1 MAQFV
6 LGENDILQQ
15 LQPGDVSD
23 MEDVPDLKD
32 EDKRHYK
39 KDSRYLEDLY
49 TLTYD
54 EDSSIDQDN
63 YEDPAEEAVM
73 KKIPT
78 GLTSLQVP
86 KKTQQSK
93 FSSGLLRSQSSGPM
107 SLNMLSSKPAVMD
120 HTAAAVAVTADPQ
133 LKFASSTLD
142 TNLHKILARRLAGG
156 QPVSYDSC
164 KLLTK
169 AYYKLLRD
177 PAITGVT
184 STVQPQKLYTHNC
197 SDNSILNWQSLVK
210 TDTQQLKNIVA
221 GYSGLVRSLNDQL
234 MQELMTKDELLAEQ
248 DRMLDNISEMTDN
261 LLWSVQTCDQM
272 HLAGFQIET

>member
-1 MAQFV
+1 
-6 LGENDILQQ
+6 
-15 LQPGDVSD
+15 
-23 MEDVPDLKD
+23 
-32 EDKRHYK
+32 
-39 KDSRYLEDLY
+39 
-49 TLTYD
+49 
-54 EDSSIDQDN
+54 
-63 YEDPAEEAVM
+63 
-73 KKIPT
+73 
-78 GLTSLQVP
+78 
-86 KKTQQSK
+86 
-93 FSSGLLRSQSSGPM
+93 M

-177 PAITGVT
+177 PAISDVT

-210 TDTQQLKNIVA
+210 TDIQQVIRN
-221 GYSGLVRSLNDQL
+221 
-234 MQELMTKDELLAEQ
+234 E
-248 DRMLDNISEMTDN
+248 
-261 LLWSVQTCDQM
+261 
-272 HLAGFQIET
+272 

>member
-1 MAQFV
+1 
-6 LGENDILQQ
+6 
-15 LQPGDVSD
+15 
-23 MEDVPDLKD
+23 
-32 EDKRHYK
+32 
-39 KDSRYLEDLY
+39 
-49 TLTYD
+49 
-54 EDSSIDQDN
+54 
-63 YEDPAEEAVM
+63 
-73 KKIPT
+73 
-78 GLTSLQVP
+78 
-86 KKTQQSK
+86 
-93 FSSGLLRSQSSGPM
+93 
-107 SLNMLSSKPAVMD
+107 MD

-210 TDTQQLKNIVA
+210 TDTQQVILLKTI
-221 GYSGLVRSLNDQL
+221 DQL
-234 MQELMTKDELLAEQ
+234 L
-248 DRMLDNISEMTDN
+248 ISIFFSAKEYCCWLFRVGEVTQRSANAGAD
-261 LLWSVQTCDQM
+261 DQR
-272 HLAGFQIET
+272 